1 MGSAPH
7 GEAVAQSQRV
17 AAQREA
23 LIDLVLGGSGPD
35 LAAVTRMFADLTE
48 NHTARMKSLGLEA
61 QQKPGRQS
69 QAPSGN

>member
-1 MGSAPH
+1 M

-61 QQKPGRQS
+61 
-69 QAPSGN
+69 